1 MLTLGKFTH
10 RSTWEKAV
18 LVFDGQPVILVVFL
32 CNGPCLANYFKCDHL
47 QKLFKPCQKRQKHG
61 SSTHADLIRKVLRL
75 FGGIQLNLQ
84 KLLVESP
91 SISVLLLR

>member
-47 QKLFKPCQKRQKHG
+47 QNLFKTLPTEIKEWKLFSC
-61 SSTHADLIRKVLRL
+61 
-75 FGGIQLNLQ
+75 
-84 KLLVESP
+84 
-91 SISVLLLR
+91 